1 MYSCNVT
8 MLGTPKNIN
17 FLAVKKDLIAIEG
30 VEQAHTLNIW
40 SISSTRTALAG
51 HIVIRKLNYIQSDV
65 SYPNPLDVNSA
76 DNFFHNLKNIEL
88 TIVKFSQ

>member
-1 MYSCNVT
+1 

-17 FLAVKKDLIAIEG
+17 FLAVKKDFIAIEG

-51 HIVIRKLNYIQSDV
+51 HIVIRKLNYIHIDIIRGQSIYKGHIVIRKLNYLHIDIIRGQ
-65 SYPNPLDVNSA
+65 S
-76 DNFFHNLKNIEL
+76 IE
-88 TIVKFSQ
+88 KFITKI

>member
-1 MYSCNVT
+1 MSVLYSCYVEHV
-8 MLGTPKNIN
+8 LGTPKNIN

-51 HIVIRKLNYIQSDV
+51 HIVIRKLNYILIDV
-65 SYPNPLDVNSA
+65 VRVN
-76 DNFFHNLKNIEL
+76 LYIY
-88 TIVKFSQ
+88 